1 MKFTVFKKLIL
12 SLMLSVSV
20 LTIYSDAQNITSDKY
35 DLDLNGTKEWVKLY
49 VDRIDKDI
57 SIPSYMEIR
66 YNIPTDIVSNIYD
79 GIDIPNE
86 KGLLCY
92 YKMKVID
99 INPDDKQK
107 EIMLM
112 LSATDYFYNE
122 IQLYSLVNAKIL
134 FLGKVE
140 GVSDID
146 NVSVNKKT
154 KRLEVM
160 SETYY
165 PMQSSY
171 YRKFMIVD
179 GKLKEVTN
187 DEVNLSYFNEKI
199 ILTAQKNID
208 AYSNLNFNKKSFLI
222 KPSEKISF
230 VSANE
235 KLGYIKVKNSQGKI
249 GYIQTEKS
257 ADGYRYAL
265 KQYPNVY
272 IEGEDKSP
280 FTGAHHWN

>member
-1 MKFTVFKKLIL
+1 MRFTVFKKLIL

-112 LSATDYFYNE
+112 LSAIDYFYNE
-122 IQLYSLVNAKIL
+122 IQLYSLVNGKIL

-146 NVSVNKKT
+146 NVAVNKKT

-199 ILTAQKNID
+199 ILTAQKSID
-208 AYSNLNFNKKSFLI
+208 AYSNSNFNKKSFLI

-249 GYIQTEKS
+249 GYIQTKKS

>member
-1 MKFTVFKKLIL
+1 
-12 SLMLSVSV
+12 
-20 LTIYSDAQNITSDKY
+20 
-35 DLDLNGTKEWVKLY
+35 
-49 VDRIDKDI
+49 
-57 SIPSYMEIR
+57 MEIR

-112 LSATDYFYNE
+112 LSATDSFYNE
-122 IQLYSLVNAKIL
+122 IQLYSLVNGKIL

-146 NVSVNKKT
+146 NVAVNKKT

-199 ILTAQKNID
+199 ILTAQKSID

-230 VSANE
+230 ISANE

-249 GYIQTEKS
+249 GYIQTKKS

-265 KQYPNVY
+265 KQYPKTLLLWVHSL
-272 IEGEDKSP
+272 KLQVCV
-280 FTGAHHWN
+280 

>member
-1 MKFTVFKKLIL
+1 MRFTVFKKLIL

-122 IQLYSLVNAKIL
+122 IQLYSLVNGKIL
-134 FLGKVE
+134 FVGKVE

-146 NVSVNKKT
+146 NVAVNKKT

-199 ILTAQKNID
+199 ILTAQKSID
-208 AYSNLNFNKKSFLI
+208 AYSNSNFNKKSFLI

-249 GYIQTEKS
+249 GYIQTKKS
-257 ADGYRYAL
+257 ADEYRYAL